1 MARRPTQR
9 TKMWLR
15 DAIVLGNTK
24 GQEMRA
30 LILPPLGPEPK
41 RLSQR
46 QSRDLIPKA
55 SIIRLG
61 HPEKQ
66 RCPLLH
72 QDTASP
78 KQPTQRGSPSS
89 KGRGEAHTVHKDLP
103 QAGASPT
110 AGPGFPAPTLAG
122 ESRCLTPPRWRDRH
136 CQGRDSQETPKG
148 HLPAHHGLAV
158 SVIARLSCPRPLARS
173 LPDPGYKYLPLHPG
187 GICLAQA
194 TMATAFLPPL
204 GGHAQPCPGEA
215 GLPHC
220 HQLPPWE
227 RPPLLL
233 FWKQ

>member
-66 RCPLLH
+66 RRPLLH

-122 ESRCLTPPRWRDRH
+122 ESRC
-136 CQGRDSQETPKG
+136 
-148 HLPAHHGLAV
+148 
-158 SVIARLSCPRPLARS
+158 
-173 LPDPGYKYLPLHPG
+173 PLHRAAMPANPG
-187 GICLAQA
+187 
-194 TMATAFLPPL
+194 LPRREAASCKPAGMVL
-204 GGHAQPCPGEA
+204 THVGAGLNPRGGGLVRAQPLSPA
-215 GLPHC
+215 SLKS
-220 HQLPPWE
+220 
-227 RPPLLL
+227 RAR
-233 FWKQ
+233 K